1 MAKEME
7 VKQCGAC
14 KKYYDINSYESCPHC
29 GSSKSETNGVTTE
42 EEKKNKVGRLAD
54 LFSRKEKKEKKDDFV
69 SVPIQESYIDDE
81 PESFKTVQET
91 VQEPVK
97 FATSERI
104 SSERPSI
111 DIKPVLPSGNVI
123 NKPENRN
130 VSVRTQE
137 DDMKTVQIYNT
148 KSEPVVGWLVCVK
161 GECLGESFEIYGGNN
176 KLGRGSDSDICIA
189 DSTISREQATIKF
202 EPRKQKFHLMPV
214 DNGKFMYIDG
224 EEVLD
229 RVCLEPHMHIEIGEK
244 VELIFVPLCGDNFN
258 WKDYIEE

>member
-1 MAKEME
+1 M
-7 VKQCGAC
+7 
-14 KKYYDINSYESCPHC
+14 
-29 GSSKSETNGVTTE
+29 
-42 EEKKNKVGRLAD
+42 AD
-54 LFSRKEKKEKKDDFV
+54 LFSRKEKKGKIDNFV
-69 SVPIQESYIDDE
+69 SEKISESYIDDDIE
-81 PESFKTVQET
+81 EFKTVQEIIE
-91 VQEPVK
+91 EPAK
-97 FATSERI
+97 FEVSEK
-104 SSERPSI
+104 SSI

-176 KLGRGSDSDICIA
+176 KLGRCSDSDICIA